1 MNTASHVVKEF
12 FEQYELSRNTL
23 DLGLIASQ
31 YPDSFMWADP
41 NGARVVE
48 KQAVLASLPGGREFL
63 KALGHK
69 FTKVLSLDEIGLD
82 DRYLLVRVQFLW
94 RFEKASAQPIEIKL
108 DCTFILYIN
117 DGSPKIVFQH
127 EREDFKQVLRARGV
141 LPATQ

>member
-1 MNTASHVVKEF
+1 MNTASQLVKEF

-23 DLGLIASQ
+23 ELGLIASQ

-48 KQAVLASLPGGREFL
+48 RQAVLASLPRGQEFL

-69 FTKVLSLDEIGLD
+69 FTKVLSLDETGLD
-82 DRYLLVRVQFLW
+82 DHYMLVRVQFLW
-94 RFEKASAQPIEIKL
+94 RFEKASAQPIDVKL
-108 DCTFILYIN
+108 DSTFILYIN
-117 DGSPKIVFQH
+117 NGSPKIVFQH
-127 EREDFKQVLRARGV
+127 EREDFQQALRARGV

>member
-1 MNTASHVVKEF
+1 MNTASQVVKEF

-23 DLGLIASQ
+23 DMGLIASQ

-48 KQAVLASLPGGREFL
+48 KQAVLATVPRGQEFL
-63 KALGHK
+63 KSLGHK
-69 FTKVLSLDEIGLD
+69 FTKVLSLDETGLD
-82 DRYLLVRVQFLW
+82 DHYLLVRVQFLW
-94 RFEKASAQPIEIKL
+94 RFEKAFAQPIDVKL
-108 DCTFILYIN
+108 DSTFILYIN

-127 EREDFKQVLRARGV
+127 EREDFQQALRARGV

>member
-1 MNTASHVVKEF
+1 MNTASQVVTEF

-48 KQAVLASLPGGREFL
+48 RQVVLASLPRGQEFL

-69 FTKVLSLDEIGLD
+69 FTKVLSINETGLD
-82 DRYLLVRVQFLW
+82 DHYVLVRVQFLW
-94 RFEKASAQPIEIKL
+94 RFEKAPAQPIDVKL
-108 DCTFILYIN
+108 DSTFILYIN
-117 DGSPKIVFQH
+117 NGSPKIVFQH
-127 EREDFKQVLRARGV
+127 ECEDFQQALRARGV

>member
-48 KQAVLASLPGGREFL
+48 KEVVLASLPRGQEFL

-69 FTKVLSLDEIGLD
+69 FTKVLSLDETGLD
-82 DRYLLVRVQFLW
+82 DHYVLVRVQFLW
-94 RFEKASAQPIEIKL
+94 RFEKTSVQPVDVKL
-108 DCTFILYIN
+108 DSAFILYIN
-117 DGSPKIVFQH
+117 NGSPKIVFQH
-127 EREDFKQVLRARGV
+127 EREDFQQALRARGV

>member
-1 MNTASHVVKEF
+1 MNTASHAVKEF

-48 KQAVLASLPGGREFL
+48 KHVVLASLPRGQEFL

-69 FTKVLSLDEIGLD
+69 FTKVLSLDETWLD
-82 DRYLLVRVQFLW
+82 DHYVLVRVKFLW
-94 RFEKASAQPIEIKL
+94 GFEKASEQPIDVKL
-108 DCTFILYIN
+108 DGTFILYIN
-117 DGSPKIVFQH
+117 NGSPKIIFQH
-127 EREDFKQVLRARGV
+127 EREDFQQALRARGV

>member
-1 MNTASHVVKEF
+1 MNTTSHVVKEF
-12 FEQYELSRNTL
+12 FEQYELGRNTL

-48 KQAVLASLPGGREFL
+48 KQVVLASLPRGQEFL

-69 FTKVLSLDEIGLD
+69 FTKVLSLDESGLD
-82 DRYLLVRVQFLW
+82 DHYVLVRVQFLW
-94 RFEKASAQPIEIKL
+94 RFEKASVEPIDVKL
-108 DCTFILYIN
+108 DSAFILYIN
-117 DGSPKIVFQH
+117 NCSPKIVFQH
-127 EREDFKQVLRARGV
+127 EREDFQLALRARGV